1 MPRATRTTEEVDQVK
16 EDILEAA
23 LQVIVEE
30 GFQNLSMRNIADKLG
45 MTAANIYNY
54 YTNKDELYILIRT
67 RGFDLF
73 YEYLNAASQK
83 HENHHDRLRAMI
95 QAYIDFSISYPGYY
109 DIMFIDPDT
118 PKFNDYFG
126 TEMEPLSFME
136 KQTALKSFY
145 LVFQTILQYR
155 KGEGCSEVDAM
166 YKTIQLWCDMNGMVS
181 LYNSRL
187 LHEVV
192 ENVDEILELMVSDMI
207 KRYIISL
214 ENGKSF

>member
-1 MPRATRTTEEVDQVK
+1 VDHVK
-16 EDILEAA
+16 EEILEAA
-23 LQVIVEE
+23 LQIIVED
-30 GFQNLSMRNIADKLG
+30 GFQNLSMRNIAEKLG

-67 RGFDLF
+67 RGFELY
-73 YEYLNAASQK
+73 YEYLNTAYRK
-83 HENHHDRLRAMI
+83 HDNHHDRLRAMI
-95 QAYIDFSISYPGYY
+95 RAYIDFGISYPSYY
-109 DIMFIDPDT
+109 DIMFTDRET

-145 LVFQTILQYR
+145 LVFNTIHHYLR
-155 KGEGCSEVDAM
+155 GEGCSEVDAM
-166 YKTIQLWCDMNGMVS
+166 YKTIQVWCDLNGVVS

-192 ENVDEILELMVSDMI
+192 ENVDEILELMVSDVT
-207 KRYIISL
+207 KRYILSSNQ
-214 ENGKSF
+214 EE